1 MSTAS
6 AKVSALEEWIREKEG
21 ETLEFKRAAD
31 RFDFE
36 ELAKY
41 CAALANEGGGRIVLG
56 VTDGRPRRIVGSK
69 AFRQPERTRKGLC
82 ERIPLAIDFEEIHHP
97 DCAEESRVL
106 VFSIPPRPVGIPI
119 RYDGRYWMRREDSL
133 VEMSEDRLRETFAE
147 SGHDFTAD
155 AVPGLT
161 LNDLNRSSIE
171 SFRERWMAKA
181 GKAEN
186 STLVERLQSLSPE
199 QLLEDAEA
207 VTDGRLNYASLILFG
222 NPAAVTK
229 HLAAA
234 ELIFEYRSSEASG
247 PAQDRK
253 EYREGFFSY
262 YDDIW
267 SQINLRNDK
276 QDFQEGLF
284 VTPISTFSERPV
296 REAILNAV
304 SHRNYQLSGSIFVRQ
319 FPRRLEIDSPGGLP
333 VGITLEN
340 ILDRQNPRNRRVAEI
355 LTRCGLVERS
365 GQGMNLIFE
374 EQIKQSKAVPDFA
387 RTDQYQVGLTL
398 HGTVRDPAFVRFV
411 EKVSK
416 ETTAFFNT
424 HDWLLMSAAARGEK
438 LPRGFEKRVARLI
451 DLGILERGKG
461 RTHILSRKFYEFVGR
476 AGDYTRKKGL
486 DREHNLALLKK
497 HIDENGS
504 VGSKLDELCQVI
516 PSLPRTHVQSLLQ
529 TLKRRGLAHPQGQRR
544 AGVWFPGSPA
554 DGGEQRDA

>member
-1 MSTAS
+1 MLT
-6 AKVSALEEWIREKEG
+6 
-21 ETLEFKRAAD
+21 
-31 RFDFE
+31 
-36 ELAKY
+36 
-41 CAALANEGGGRIVLG
+41 
-56 VTDGRPRRIVGSK
+56 
-69 AFRQPERTRKGLC
+69 
-82 ERIPLAIDFEEIHHP
+82 
-97 DCAEESRVL
+97 
-106 VFSIPPRPVGIPI
+106 FSIPPRPVGIPI
-119 RYDGRYWMRREDSL
+119 KYEGRYWMRKEDSL
-133 VEMSEDRLRETFAE
+133 VEMSEDRLREIFAE

-161 LNDLNRSSIE
+161 LDDLNE
-171 SFRERWMAKA
+171 SAVEAFRQRWMAKA
-181 GKAEN
+181 AKAEDPL
-186 STLVERLQSLSPE
+186 LVERLQSLGLE

-207 VTDGRLNYASLILFG
+207 MTDGRLTYASLILFG
-222 NPAAVTK
+222 KRAAVTK
-229 HLAAA
+229 YLAAA
-234 ELIFEYRSSEASG
+234 EVVFEYRSSDASG

-253 EYREGFFSY
+253 EYREGFFGC
-262 YDDIW
+262 YDALW

-304 SHRNYQLSGSIFVRQ
+304 SHRNYQLSGSIFIRQ

-365 GQGMNLIFE
+365 GQGMNLIYE
-374 EQIKQSKAVPDFA
+374 EQIKQSKPVPDFA

-398 HGTVRDPAFVRFV
+398 HGTVQDPTFVRFV

-438 LPRGFEKRVARLI
+438 LPKGFEKQVSRLI

-461 RTHILSRKFYEFVGR
+461 RTHILSRKFYEFVGKTG
-476 AGDYTRKKGL
+476 AYTRKKGL

-497 HIDENGS
+497 HIDENAT

-544 AGVWFPGSPA
+544 AGVWYPAPTA
-554 DGGEQRDA
+554 DGGEQHDA